1 MSPSETNDYDS
12 PWKEALEVYFPDFM
26 AFFFPQAYED
36 IDWSRGYE
44 FLDQE
49 FQQIVRDAELGK
61 RLVDKL
67 VKVWRKDNQEALVLI
82 HLEVQSQYEAQ
93 FNQRVFV
100 YNYRIFDRYK
110 LPVASLV
117 ILADDRPNWTPKNFG
132 YELWDSKI
140 SFEFPSVKLLQY
152 QDQWDQLQEDV
163 NPFAVMVMAHL
174 KTQATRQQP
183 DQRLQWKL
191 EVTKSLYRR
200 GYSRQN
206 ILELFRLVNWIMTLP
221 EELELSF
228 NTEIAAFEEE
238 EKMPYITPLERF
250 AQEAGVSAGVLTRGR
265 EDILDI
271 LETRFGPVPSSLS
284 DRINA
289 IDDATYLKT
298 LLIQAVTLPS
308 LEDFEQAIA
317 PNS

>member
-1 MSPSETNDYDS
+1 
-12 PWKEALEVYFPDFM
+12 
-26 AFFFPQAYED
+26 
-36 IDWSRGYE
+36 
-44 FLDQE
+44 
-49 FQQIVRDAELGK
+49 
-61 RLVDKL
+61 
-67 VKVWRKDNQEALVLI
+67 
-82 HLEVQSQYEAQ
+82 
-93 FNQRVFV
+93 
-100 YNYRIFDRYK
+100 
-110 LPVASLV
+110 
-117 ILADDRPNWTPKNFG
+117 
-132 YELWDSKI
+132 
-140 SFEFPSVKLLQY
+140 
-152 QDQWDQLQEDV
+152 
-163 NPFAVMVMAHL
+163 MVMAHL

-183 DQRLQWKL
+183 NQRLQWKL

-221 EELELSF
+221 EELESSF

-250 AQEAGVSAGVLTRGR
+250 AQEAGVSAGVLTSRR

-298 LLIQAVTLPS
+298 LLIQAVTLSS
-308 LEDFEQAIA
+308 LEDFERAIA